1 MSPKFLN
8 MDQGSFAYKMVV
20 FRINNTDIFMQL
32 ILVYFPTFSR
42 FLLAKSYK
50 LIKFKSRGQLQ
61 GNKLIPRRRAI
72 RISDNLG
79 NSVLCSRLD
88 SNNFAADPPPHPST
102 LGMGSMGQNSTFFR
116 TWSCCI
122 SNLSESPNVAAW

>member
-1 MSPKFLN
+1 

-50 LIKFKSRGQLQ
+50 LIKFKSRGRLQ

-88 SNNFAADPPPHPST
+88 SNNFAADPPPPIP
-102 LGMGSMGQNSTFFR
+102 LPLEWGQWVR
-116 TWSCCI
+116 TQ
-122 SNLSESPNVAAW
+122 LFSEHGHVAFQI

>member
-8 MDQGSFAYKMVV
+8 MDQGSFAYKKVV

-50 LIKFKSRGQLQ
+50 LIKFKSMGQLQ

-79 NSVLCSRLD
+79 NTVLCSRLD
-88 SNNFAADPPPHPST
+88 SNNFAADPPPSPYP
-102 LGMGSMGQNSTFFR
+102 GNGVNGSKLNFFQNMVMLHFKFK
-116 TWSCCI
+116 
-122 SNLSESPNVAAW
+122 